1 MGGYTIC
8 STLTR
13 ASMNKEAPTDLA
25 PPKVRLDK
33 WLWAARFFKT
43 RSQAVDAI
51 GGGHVKFQGDRVK
64 AGTTIHLGMVIEIM
78 RDAIPWEIVVRG
90 ISDKRGKGADAAK
103 LYEETPAGKERRE
116 RVQEERRTAALGP
129 QLKGRPTKRDRRDFV
144 RLRSS
149 HQ

>member
-1 MGGYTIC
+1 M
-8 STLTR
+8 S
-13 ASMNKEAPTDLA
+13 KDAPIDPA

-43 RSQAVDAI
+43 RSQSVEAI
-51 GGGHVKFQGDRVK
+51 AGGHVKCLGDRVK
-64 AGTTIHLGMVIEIM
+64 AGTTIQLGMVLEVM

-103 LYEETPAGKERRE
+103 LFEETQLGKERRE
-116 RVQEERRTAALGP
+116 RVQEERRVAALGP
-129 QLKGRPTKRDRRDFV
+129 QLKGRPTKRDRREFV

>member
-1 MGGYTIC
+1 MAGSRPDAGTE
-8 STLTR
+8 R
-13 ASMNKEAPTDLA
+13 A
-25 PPKVRLDK
+25 RLDK

-43 RSQAVDAI
+43 RSQSVEAI
-51 GGGHVKFQGDRVK
+51 AGGHVKCQGDRVK
-64 AGTTIHLGMVIEIM
+64 AGTTIHLGMVIEVM
-78 RDAIPWEIVVRG
+78 RDSIPWEIVVRG

-103 LYEETPAGKERRE
+103 LYDETAAGKERRE
-116 RVQEERRTAALGP
+116 RVQEERRMAALGP